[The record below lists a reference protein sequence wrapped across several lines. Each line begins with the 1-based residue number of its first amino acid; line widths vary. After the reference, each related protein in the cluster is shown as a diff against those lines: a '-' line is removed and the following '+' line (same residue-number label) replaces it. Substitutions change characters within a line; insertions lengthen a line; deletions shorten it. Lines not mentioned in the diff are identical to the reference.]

1 MHRTVGHACLLALSA
16 IAVCVVAPPSD
27 AQISGRS
34 IQPGIF
40 LFDQTHLEVSEM
52 RSGGLCAD
60 EENRGEVCDVGTRF
74 VVAPKDTC
82 QLDNLGPVPCL
93 RYGYRF
99 DYSGTTPGTMIEC
112 RATRKD
118 GFNRQQ
124 ESYAINLEAESG
136 SFSREEWVPF
146 DPVEKRSLVSELHEC
161 TINGEPLASIEY
173 IIVSEPPTELAI
185 FNSGAAGTE
194 IEEARS
200 LGVPNAC
207 NYLDQDLASLWVG
220 ATAELEI
227 RGAEHIPDL
236 RSMCSYAHIRNP
248 AKVARI
254 EHKYHVYELFDVG
267 NLNIMQLS
275 FNAAF
280 AAGGHEPTAI
290 WRDFGK
296 VTFVF
301 ELPPDRSQIMVVTDI
316 QGPPGGDGR
325 PRQLLG
331 HYHLRNVD
339 KTHLQRLEC
348 LKVLATE
355 SLDQWRSTPPDAN
368 NTVSLPQR
376 PDPPIR
382 TCIE

>member
-1 MHRTVGHACLLALSA
+1 MAVCA
-16 IAVCVVAPPSD
+16 IAPASV

-40 LFDQTHLEVSEM
+40 LFDQTHLQVSEM
-52 RSGGLCAD
+52 RSGELCAD
-60 EENRGEVCDVGTRF
+60 EANKSAVCDVGTRF

-99 DYSGTTPGTMIEC
+99 DYSRTTPGTMIEC
-112 RATRKD
+112 RATRKE
-118 GFNRQQ
+118 GFNKQ
-124 ESYAINLEAESG
+124 EKSYTINLDAESG
-136 SFSREEWVPF
+136 SIAREEWVPF
-146 DPVEKRSLVSELHEC
+146 DPVEKRSLVAELHEC

-185 FNSGAAGTE
+185 FKPGVPGEETE
-194 IEEARS
+194 EPRS

-207 NYLDQDLASLWVG
+207 NYLDPDLASLWLG
-220 ATAELEI
+220 GTAELEI

-236 RSMCSYAHIRNP
+236 RSYCSYAHFTNP
-248 AKVARI
+248 AKIARI
-254 EHKYHVYELFDVG
+254 EHKYHVYDLFDVEK
-267 NLNIMQLS
+267 LNIMQLA

-296 VTFVF
+296 VTFAYQ
-301 ELPPDRSQIMVVTDI
+301 LPPDRSQIMVVTDI

-325 PRQLLG
+325 PRLLLG

-339 KTHLQRLEC
+339 RTHEQRLEC
-348 LKVLATE
+348 LKVLARE
-355 SLDQWRSTPPDAN
+355 SLDLWRSTPPDAN

-376 PDPPIR
+376 PEPPIR